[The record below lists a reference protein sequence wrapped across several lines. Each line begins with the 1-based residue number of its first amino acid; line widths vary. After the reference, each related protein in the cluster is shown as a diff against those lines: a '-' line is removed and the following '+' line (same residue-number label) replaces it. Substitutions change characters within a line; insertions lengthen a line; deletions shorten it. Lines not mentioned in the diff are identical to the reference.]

1 MRVVLRILR
10 MVYGKYKFR
19 VLAGYISV
27 IGAALSALVVPQ
39 VLGSSVNRVMES
51 GDKDVS
57 HLYLLALV
65 LFLAGTARGLFA
77 LGQTYFAESTSQA
90 FAYDIRNAYFDKL
103 QHIGFG
109 FHDQQ
114 MTGGL
119 MSRATADVEGV
130 RMFINMGVIRAGFV
144 VAMITGIAVAMVLT
158 DVTLA
163 LVSLAFV
170 PVLGWRAVISSRRL
184 RQIWLRVQELT
195 GDMVTVLQETLS
207 GIRVVKAFA
216 GEEYEKEKFGAKAHQ
231 VAKETMRAER
241 LWAGNFSVMNFAFT
255 LAIGAIVWVG
265 GQEVIAG
272 RTILNDQVAYT
283 GLTPGELTAFIFYMA
298 LLTMPVRMLGW
309 MVNSFS
315 RAASCGER
323 LFEILDA
330 ESPVKE
336 RSEAQTLEGVQG
348 HVVFENVSLSY
359 NGGEPSLKEV
369 SVEVLP
375 GQTVALV
382 GRPGSGKTTFAH
394 LLPRF
399 YGATSGR
406 ITVDGIDIKDVT
418 LDSLRD
424 NVGIV
429 QQDVFIH
436 SVSVKDNIAY
446 GHVDAPFEQVLEVA
460 QLAQLHDFIA
470 SLPDGYDTVV
480 GERGVGLS
488 GGQKQRLSIARTLL
502 RNPPILILDDS
513 TSSVDAQTERMI
525 QEALDHVV
533 KERTTFI
540 ITNRLSAIR
549 HADLIL
555 VFKDGAIIERGTHEE
570 LLALRGE
577 YQELY
582 QFQMQSQQS
591 TTLEEM
597 GTSSD
602 GSIG

>member
-1 MRVVLRILR
+1 MRVVLRILG
-10 MVYGKYKFR
+10 MVYGKYRFH

-27 IGAALSALVVPQ
+27 LGAALSALVIPQ
-39 VLGSSVNRVMES
+39 VLGSSVNQVLES
-51 GDKDVS
+51 GAKDVS

-65 LFLAGTARGLFA
+65 LFLAGAARGLFA
-77 LGQTYFAESTSQA
+77 LGQTYFAESTSQK

-103 QHIGFG
+103 QHLSFG

-119 MSRATADVEGV
+119 MSLATADVEGV

-144 VAMITGIAVAMVLT
+144 VAMIAGIAVAMFLT
-158 DVTLA
+158 DVKLA

-170 PVLGWRAVISSRRL
+170 PVLGWRAVVSSRSL
-184 RQIWLRVQELT
+184 RRIWLRVQGLT
-195 GDMVTVLQETLS
+195 GEMVTVLQENLS

-216 GEEYEKEKFGAKAHQ
+216 AEEYEKEKFGAEAYK
-231 VAKETMRAER
+231 VAEETMRAQR
-241 LWAGNFSVMNFAFT
+241 LWAGNFSVINFAFT
-255 LAIGAIVWVG
+255 VAIGAIVWVG

-272 RTILNDQVAYT
+272 TTVINGQVAYT
-283 GLTPGELTAFIFYMA
+283 GLTPGELTTFIFYMV

-336 RSEAQTLEGVQG
+336 RPDAQTLERVKGR
-348 HVVFENVSLSY
+348 VVFENVSLSY
-359 NGGEPSLKEV
+359 NGEKPSLRNV

-394 LLPRF
+394 LIPRF
-399 YGATSGR
+399 YGATSGH
-406 ITVDGIDIKDVT
+406 ITIDGFDIEDVT
-418 LDSLRD
+418 LASLRN

-436 SVSVKDNIAY
+436 SLSVKENIAY
-446 GHVDAPFEQVLEVA
+446 GHIDASFEEIVEVA
-460 QLAQLHDFIA
+460 QFAQLHDFIA
-470 SLPDGYDTVV
+470 SLPDEYDTVV

-525 QEALDHVV
+525 QEALEHVV

-549 HADLIL
+549 NADLTL
-555 VFKDGAIIERGTHEE
+555 VFKGGAIVERGTHEE

-582 QFQMQSQQS
+582 EFQMQSRQA
-591 TTLEEM
+591 TTEGEV
-597 GTSSD
+597 GTSRD
-602 GSIG
+602 GRTG

>member
-103 QHIGFG
+103 QHLGFG

-582 QFQMQSQQS
+582 QFQMQPQQS

-602 GSIG
+602 RSIG